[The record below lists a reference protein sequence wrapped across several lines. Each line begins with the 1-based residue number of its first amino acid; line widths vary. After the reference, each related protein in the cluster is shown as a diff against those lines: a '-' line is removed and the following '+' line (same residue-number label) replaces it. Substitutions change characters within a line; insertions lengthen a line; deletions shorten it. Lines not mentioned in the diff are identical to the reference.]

1 MDYTNDTST
10 IMDKVLYG
18 FSGDTILLSD
28 AFRIASFLET
38 TNHFLNKINKSL
50 KPKA

>member
-18 FSGDTILLSD
+18 FSEDTILLSD
-28 AFRIASFLET
+28 TFRIASFLET
-38 TNHFLNKINKSL
+38 TNHFLNKINENNYTSR
-50 KPKA
+50 